1 MFKTVGSKQASSW
14 DASAQQTLLCAMPVK
29 TIWCH
34 HNNRRTT
41 RVISYYLWPL
51 LTTNTKFVDF
61 VENEVSVAL
70 RSLPMSLLHVTVI
83 GVGNAVSERRG
94 KNWSCSIPWSK
105 TDHFLRARNMH
116 GRAQGESRQL
126 IVRSSSCFAS
136 WMHLPLSQTYANRF
150 PSRLWACLRWL

>member
-34 HNNRRTT
+34 HNNRRTA
-41 RVISYYLWPL
+41 RVISYYLGPL

-126 IVRSSSCFAS
+126 SSYGVLLALLVGCIC
-136 WMHLPLSQTYANRF
+136 H
-150 PSRLWACLRWL
+150 SRKHTPTVFLVGCGLV